1 MLKIVA
7 KLEDVNTSVATIK
20 NMGLTLTSNLQPSCA
35 TMAQCQILKDQLME
49 SVAKLKKQ
57 NQIFRD
63 LPTLEE
69 LLDPVEEHKTGD
81 LPHGFEDGEASI
93 VAEVLQEQAV
103 ASEEIVEVG
112 SKSEDKE
119 KGPEISVSTTI
130 SFCQQLEMVNLYN
143 DAESIPG
150 SVMQFALVQGAL
162 EAKGTAKYKAGDIG
176 QHVGIG
182 CHILAGV
189 T

>member
-93 VAEVLQEQAV
+93 VAESSKGRLWQ
-103 ASEEIVEVG
+103 VERLWRLDP
-112 SKSEDKE
+112 SLKIKRRDLK
-119 KGPEISVSTTI
+119 
-130 SFCQQLEMVNLYN
+130 
-143 DAESIPG
+143 
-150 SVMQFALVQGAL
+150 
-162 EAKGTAKYKAGDIG
+162 
-176 QHVGIG
+176 
-182 CHILAGV
+182 
-189 T
+189 